1 MKNHSYPY
9 VMIHGFGGY
18 GAQDKQDIHA
28 HYWGIGPL
36 YLKDHFAE
44 KGVEFYNPS
53 LGPFNSTWDRAC
65 ILWAYLFGGTVDF
78 GKVHAEKYHHARY
91 GYTFEHGALEDLG
104 QPGPHSKM
112 NLMGHS
118 FGGPTVIE
126 VCQLFSFG
134 DEDERRGTDPEDLSP
149 LFAGGH
155 GDLIHTVT
163 TMSGVNNGTLM
174 ASALGVKGMTAA
186 TYFVLMIASM
196 VGETRWTKFWDF
208 KLQHFGIGKFADQIG
223 KHGKFRSPFSHLDHV
238 HDYAYNMDRDN
249 SGREMQVEVIQ
260 PLNQALKMDP
270 HIYYFAQRADSS
282 VPGRKGDGSCRPKFP
297 MDPLCFFS
305 GFLTG
310 RFTSPELARYGVGSD
325 PLWRSN
331 DGFVNV
337 RGQSAPLNLP
347 SEEADYSTDFKP
359 GIWYNMPIEKGDH
372 MFWIGLWRSR
382 KSFFATYD
390 RLLDLYAGL
399 PDGDASAK

>member
-1 MKNHSYPY
+1 MYKNKYP
-9 VMIHGFGGY
+9 VILLHGFMGFGE
-18 GAQDKQDIHA
+18 QDGIDKFWSYWGFRPDIHLIQYLRSENYEVFA
-28 HYWGIGPL
+28 PSIGPVGS
-36 YLKDHFAE
+36 A
-44 KGVEFYNPS
+44 
-53 LGPFNSTWDRAC
+53 WDRAC
-65 ILWAYLFGGTVDF
+65 DAYYRIIGGTVDY
-78 GKVHAEKYHHARY
+78 GKVHSEKYHHARFGRTY
-91 GYTFEHGALEDLG
+91 PGILPDWG
-104 QPGPHSKM
+104 QPGRHEKID
-112 NLMGHS
+112 LVGHS

>member
-1 MKNHSYPY
+1 MKKNSYPY

-78 GKVHAEKYHHARY
+78 GKVHAKKYHHARY

-104 QPGPHSKM
+104 QPGPHRKM

-149 LFAGGH
+149 LFAGGY
-155 GDLIHTVT
+155 GDLIHTAT

-208 KLQHFGIGKFADQIG
+208 KLQHFGIGKFCS
-223 KHGKFRSPFSHLDHV
+223 HFSRLDHV
-238 HDYAYNMDRDN
+238 YDYACNMDRDN
-249 SGREMQVEVIQ
+249 YGREMQVEVIQ
-260 PLNQALKMDP
+260 LLNQALKMDP
-270 HIYYFAQRADSS
+270 HILLFCPARRFLR
-282 VPGRKGDGSCRPKFP
+282 PGQKRRRQLPPQIPDGS
-297 MDPLCFFS
+297 
-305 GFLTG
+305 
-310 RFTSPELARYGVGSD
+310 A
-325 PLWRSN
+325 
-331 DGFVNV
+331 
-337 RGQSAPLNLP
+337 
-347 SEEADYSTDFKP
+347 
-359 GIWYNMPIEKGDH
+359 
-372 MFWIGLWRSR
+372 
-382 KSFFATYD
+382 
-390 RLLDLYAGL
+390 LLLQRL
-399 PDGDASAK
+399 PDRPIHLAGTRQIRRRLRSPLAIQ